1 MSQADDE
8 LDVYHRRVFYGFGW
22 WNHNFFGPNDAES
35 VGNDQN
41 DIIFFFSF
49 AQLLVLKVLDSSNC
63 YIVL

>member
-22 WNHNFFGPNDAES
+22 WNRNFFGPNDAES

-41 DIIFFFSF
+41 DIFFFLFCSITS
-49 AQLLVLKVLDSSNC
+49 VESSR
-63 YIVL
+63 

>member
-22 WNHNFFGPNDAES
+22 WNRNFFGPNDAES

-41 DIIFFFSF
+41 DIIFFLFCSITS
-49 AQLLVLKVLDSSNC
+49 VESSR
-63 YIVL
+63 

>member
-22 WNHNFFGPNDAES
+22 WNRYFFGPNDAES

-41 DIIFFFSF
+41 DIIIFF
-49 AQLLVLKVLDSSNC
+49 LVCSITSVESSR
-63 YIVL
+63 